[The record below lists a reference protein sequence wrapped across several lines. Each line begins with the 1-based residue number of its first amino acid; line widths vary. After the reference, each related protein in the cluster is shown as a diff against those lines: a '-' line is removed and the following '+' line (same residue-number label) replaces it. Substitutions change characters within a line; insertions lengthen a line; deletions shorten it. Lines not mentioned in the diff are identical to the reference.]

1 VLLAPFRLAFL
12 ELKRFRTPLQIAG
25 LLFLLCVPLLYGAIY
40 LWSNWNPY
48 GRLAAVPVAVVNE
61 DEPVTV
67 AGQTVSAGAAL
78 EQALRDKPL
87 LGWRFVSARQASDG
101 LHEGRYYAVITVPSD
116 FSARLAS
123 GATGPPQRAGMT
135 IQLDDANNYLVGV
148 MAQTVQSELE
158 RQVAASAVTAYFQTA
173 FGKLGELKHGLGT
186 AASGAG
192 TLASGIGTAQRG
204 SGALLTGLE
213 RVRSGGDRLHSGA
226 AAVAAGVSK
235 LDSLAPIA
243 RQLAADLPRLSRRSA
258 AAAGAATELRGTVAQ
273 LTQTVADIAWPLRQ
287 LAANDPAVAADPV
300 YSLLVKLA
308 TRLGTSAHQVSGQA
322 QGIYGYVWSVNDAV
336 RSVQAGVPHAQQR
349 LRTAA
354 GQLGRLNSGAAA
366 VASGLGTLNSRVGS
380 ALTGAGQLHD
390 GSARLLSGAKHL
402 ADGLSSV
409 QGQVPSYGQ
418 GDASVLATPVS
429 ITTSNLHPA
438 DVYGR
443 GLAPFF
449 FSIALWVS
457 GIVAFLLLRPVSGRL
472 LAAGARSWLVALSA
486 WLPVLAVGAGGALLL
501 FGVVDLFLGLNP
513 VHVPGTIGLMLLG
526 VASFTAIVHV
536 LRLAFGAAGDACALV
551 LLMLQ
556 LVSCGGL
563 YPVETLPLPFRALN
577 RVVPMTYLVRGL
589 RVTISGGSTPIMW
602 RCALVLAAFALVS
615 LALLW
620 LVVARQRVW
629 SMARLKPEVELLS
642 SLGRFLDGQF
652 GGGVG
657 FEALVRDRLAAAHRL
672 AVAAVLDPAQ
682 GPLDDGEAVAKAL
695 GDRVV
700 HALLGERLRRV
711 RGVAQFLVVLGLTV
725 FLAGLLGFREQVA
738 HLVPFGLQQAAC
750 PFGIHSVLLHL
761 VRVHLVHDLSGSAPP
776 NLSHR
781 RGFIRQDLRER
792 VI

>member
-48 GRLAAVPVAVVNE
+48 GRLGAVPVAVVNE

-67 AGQTVSAGAAL
+67 GGQTVSAGTAL
-78 EQALRDKPL
+78 ERELKGKPL

-101 LHEGRYYAVITVPSD
+101 LHAGRYYAVITVPSD

-123 GATGPPQRAGMT
+123 GATGPPQRAGMS

-204 SGALLTGLE
+204 SGTLLTGLE

-226 AAVAAGVSK
+226 AAVAAGISRVDA
-235 LDSLAPIA
+235 LEAPVA
-243 RQLAADLPRLSRRSA
+243 RQLAADLPGLSRRSA
-258 AAAGAATELRGTVAQ
+258 AATGAATALSGTVAQ
-273 LTQTVADIAWPLRQ
+273 LTQTVADVADQLLDWLRDLPDQLEDRPDQLRELRADPAYTGLMQQARTDPSSGQ
-287 LAANDPAVAADPV
+287 LAAGLATLTARYPEITQLPGYTGAKVAAHLADGTFAWLLSQLAASDPAVAGDPL

-308 TRLGTSAHQVSGQA
+308 TQLDTWTHQVNDQA
-322 QGIYGYVWSVNDAV
+322 QGIYGYVSSVNDTV
-336 RSVQAGVPHAQQR
+336 RSFQGQVPDAQQR

-354 GQLGRLNSGAAA
+354 GQLDRLNSGAAA
-366 VASGLGTLNSRVGS
+366 VASGLGTLNSGVGS
-380 ALTGAGQLHD
+380 ALTGASKLHH
-390 GSARLLSGAKHL
+390 GNAQLLSGAKHL
-402 ADGLSSV
+402 AGGLSSA

-418 GDASVLATPVS
+418 GDASVLASPVT

-449 FSIALWVS
+449 FSIALWVF

-472 LAAGARSWLVALSA
+472 LAAGAKSWLVALSA

-501 FGVVDLFLGLNP
+501 FGVVDVFLGLDP
-513 VHVPGTIGLMLLG
+513 VNVPATIGLMLLG

-536 LRLAFGAAGDACALV
+536 LRLAFGAVGDACALV

-589 RVTISGGSTPIMW
+589 RVAISGGSTAIMG

-615 LALLW
+615 LSLLW

-629 SMARLKPEVELLS
+629 SMARLKPELELLATAS
-642 SLGRFLDGQF
+642 VILGW
-652 GGGVG
+652 
-657 FEALVRDRLAAAHRL
+657 HR
-672 AVAAVLDPAQ
+672 
-682 GPLDDGEAVAKAL
+682 
-695 GDRVV
+695 
-700 HALLGERLRRV
+700 
-711 RGVAQFLVVLGLTV
+711 
-725 FLAGLLGFREQVA
+725 
-738 HLVPFGLQQAAC
+738 
-750 PFGIHSVLLHL
+750 
-761 VRVHLVHDLSGSAPP
+761 SA
-776 NLSHR
+776 
-781 RGFIRQDLRER
+781 
-792 VI
+792 